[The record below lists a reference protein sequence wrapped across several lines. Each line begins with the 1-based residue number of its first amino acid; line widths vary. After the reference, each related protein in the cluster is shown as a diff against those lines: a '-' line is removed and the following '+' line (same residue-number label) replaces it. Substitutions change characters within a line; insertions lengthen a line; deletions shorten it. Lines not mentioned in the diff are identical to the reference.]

1 MVHLQGYLAHLRA
14 AHLSEQTLAAYESDV
29 LLLSRFMDTLGL
41 SLLDASTRDLE
52 AFLASR
58 RVKASTT
65 SRRITALAGFFR
77 WAIKVGLTASNPTEE
92 LRRPR
97 KQRSLPRPLSPQQV
111 VDLLDFAKLDS
122 SFTGMRTWALLET
135 AYAIGAR
142 IGELLTLTVPD
153 LNLEAG
159 TVFLEGKGRKQRHVP
174 ITRAGARALRTW
186 LARRDDRLRRKCRER
201 LCPWVFPTMSGHQ
214 LSRNKAIHDVRTVGR
229 AAGIAGRVTPHM
241 LRHSYATHLHENGME
256 IETLQRL
263 LGHEDIGTTMGYVE
277 ISPRRI
283 RASFLANHP
292 RS

>member
-1 MVHLQGYLAHLRA
+1 MGHLQGYLAHLRA

-29 LLLSRFMDTLGL
+29 LLLSRWMAESGRSVLEAT
-41 SLLDASTRDLE
+41 TRDLE
-52 AFLASR
+52 GFLASR
-58 RVKASTT
+58 RVAASTT

-77 WAIKVGLTASNPTEE
+77 WAIRSGLAASNPTDE

-111 VDLLDFAKLDS
+111 VDLLDSARQDT
-122 SFTGMRTWALLET
+122 SFTGMRTWALLEA

-142 IGELLTLTVPD
+142 IGELLALTVTD
-153 LNLEAG
+153 LNLDAG

-174 ITRAGARALRTW
+174 ITRAGARALTTW
-186 LARRDDRLRRKCRER
+186 LARRDDRLRRKCRDT
-201 LCPWVFPTMSGHQ
+201 LCPWVFPTMGGQQ
-214 LSRNKAIHDVRTVGR
+214 LSRNKAIADVRAAGR

-256 IETLQRL
+256 LEKLQRL
-263 LGHEDIGTTMGYVE
+263 LGHEDISTTMGYVE